1 MAGRKVR
8 PGGTPRPTPGT
19 GVLPGILRAALFLLL
34 ATFAHAADA
43 LKAELSPLTARPRS
57 DGPMAF
63 DIKLSWQGNRLLEGA
78 LELTLLDGG
87 EPVLV
92 QRTQEL
98 ALLTGKQSFQ
108 LLVPP
113 RAGRAYSMDLEARL
127 RFLAKQDA
135 IALGTFPISQRTN
148 AGRNFVIGICTQ
160 TGTGNDRLHAL
171 WQSLRFERFQPQGG
185 KNANQ
190 LTTSPVYLPPTD
202 FPSDPLACMV
212 FDVALF
218 DGTAFGQLRSKQLAA
233 LGAWVN
239 AGGSVCIVAGG
250 KMDDEHLS
258 FLNTL
263 ATTAANPTPFQRD
276 ALSWLSGP
284 GISLV
289 HAGLGRCVVA
299 IKSPD
304 AALDAPEWRR
314 AAAFLWKYNA
324 RRIDY
329 AVAHGNW
336 VGESDPLRY
345 RAELTHETGA
355 RARDI
360 QQFTTTLL
368 PQSARLIPPSV
379 VVLILGTFVVLIGPG
394 DWFVLGWLR
403 RRRFTWIV
411 FPVVAVAFTA
421 ITVVAAG
428 DFLGSQDHRSE
439 FVVTDLGR
447 DGRVVRETR
456 FVMHFA
462 ARSREA
468 ATELRHAIGVPAQF
482 QFDNYS
488 GRSETFAPPAYSGQF
503 PARSTLHQQLR
514 QWAPQ
519 INRIT
524 SIEAA
529 DDSSGIAW
537 DTLDFKNLDGWGM
550 PAALAKLLGS
560 SPNVAFLAFHENL
573 SKTYASDGLKMQD
586 AIRTL
591 CKPGRYGLDEIRIAP
606 MPHASGSLDD
616 LQIHDPEDP
625 AQWTIVALQQT
636 DGGLR
641 LTRRVFRKD

>member
-1 MAGRKVR
+1 ML
-8 PGGTPRPTPGT
+8 PRA
-19 GVLPGILRAALFLLL
+19 LLAALLLLL

-63 DIKLSWQGNRLLEGA
+63 DIKLTWQGSRLLEGA
-78 LELTLLDGG
+78 LELTLLNGG

-92 QRTQEL
+92 QRTQDL

-127 RFLAKQDA
+127 RFLTKQDA
-135 IALGTFPISQRTN
+135 MALGTFPISQLTR
-148 AGRNFVIGICTQ
+148 GRNFVIGVCTAN
-160 TGTGNDRLHAL
+160 GTGSDRPHAL
-171 WQSLRFERFQPQGG
+171 LQSLRFERFQPPTAKAVG
-185 KNANQ
+185 Q
-190 LTTSPVYLPPTD
+190 LTTSPVYLAPTD

-218 DGTAFGQLRSKQLAA
+218 DGTAFGQLRAKQLAA
-233 LGAWVN
+233 LAAWVN

-250 KMDDEHLS
+250 KMDDEHLN

-263 ATTAANPTPFQRD
+263 AATGANPAPFQLD

-284 GISLV
+284 GVSLV

-299 IKSPD
+299 IKTPD
-304 AALDAPEWRR
+304 TDLDSAEWRR
-314 AAAFLWKYNA
+314 AAAFLWKY
-324 RRIDY
+324 RMSQLDY
-329 AVAHGNW
+329 ASSHGTW
-336 VGESDPLRY
+336 MGEADPLKY
-345 RAELTHETGA
+345 RREVHNESGE
-355 RARDI
+355 RAREI
-360 QQFTTTLL
+360 QRFTSTLL
-368 PQSARLIPPSV
+368 PQSTRLIPPSV
-379 VVLILGTFVVLIGPG
+379 VVLILGTFVILVGPG

-411 FPVVAVAFTA
+411 FPVVAAAFTA
-421 ITVVAAG
+421 ITVAVAEHY
-428 DFLGSQDHRSE
+428 LGGQDHRSE

-456 FVMHFA
+456 FVMHFT
-462 ARSREA
+462 ARNREA
-468 ATELRHAIGVPAQF
+468 ATELRHSIGVPSQF

-488 GRSETFAPPAYSGQF
+488 TRSESLPPQSYSGQF
-503 PARSTLHQQLR
+503 PARFTLHQQLR
-514 QWAPQ
+514 QWTPQ

-524 SIEAA
+524 SLEPG
-529 DDSSGIAW
+529 DDISGIAW
-537 DTLDFKNLDGWGM
+537 DSLDFGKLDAEGM
-550 PAALAKLLGS
+550 PGGLAQLSKR
-560 SPNVAFLAFHENL
+560 SPSVAFHAFHIARMTTYSINGPKL
-573 SKTYASDGLKMQD
+573 SD
-586 AIRTL
+586 AVRTL

-636 DGGLR
+636 DSGLR